1 MYVKRINKSH
11 NNIIMNIIVQT
22 YAESN
27 PGRMA
32 EYTTCLLNN
41 LNHFYVKN
49 VYNLYESED
58 GLDDVVRNHPKYRG
72 SKLGKRMTY
81 QDAFAFADANIVHGE
96 IVGILNLDIYVALAF
111 DYGELTNVLSSGNV
125 FLALSR
131 HEIDAANGTPALDP
145 AFTNIFHANTQDGW
159 FFKNPVRA
167 TVYSIEM
174 GRLGCD
180 NAIVKEL
187 KSNGYCVFNLAER
200 FVLIHLDKVRGKNG
214 TNFMKFHG
222 SSPVKYNVGT
232 LVPNYDAVRHFSC
245 DQLMK
250 EMKFTEQE
258 RVLILSEI
266 INMRLKINN

>member
-1 MYVKRINKSH
+1 
-11 NNIIMNIIVQT
+11 MNIIVQT

-27 PGRMA
+27 PARMA

-41 LNHFYVKN
+41 LNHFYVKT
-49 VYNLYESED
+49 VYNIYESED
-58 GLDDVVRNHPKYRG
+58 GLGDAVRNHPKYCGTR
-72 SKLGKRMTY
+72 LNKRLTY
-81 QDAFAFADANIVHGE
+81 KDAFAFADANIAHGE

-111 DYGELTNVLSSGNV
+111 DFGELANVLSSGNV

-131 HEIDAANGTPALDP
+131 HEIDLANGTPVMDP
-145 AFTNIFHANTQDGW
+145 AFANIFHANTQDGW
-159 FFKNPVRA
+159 FFKNPVK
-167 TVYSIEM
+167 TPGYSIEL

-187 KSNGYCVFNLAER
+187 KYNGYCVFNLAER
-200 FVLIHLDKVRGKNG
+200 FVLIHLDKVRGKTG

-222 SSPVKYNVGT
+222 SSPVKYNGGT

-245 DQLMK
+245 DQLMN
-250 EMKFTEQE
+250 EMKFSEQE

>member
-1 MYVKRINKSH
+1 
-11 NNIIMNIIVQT
+11 MNIIVQT

-32 EYTTCLLNN
+32 EYNTCLLNN
-41 LNHFYVKN
+41 LSNFYVKN

-58 GLDDVVRNHPKYRG
+58 GLDDAVRNHPKYRG
-72 SKLGKRMTY
+72 SRLNKRMTY

-96 IVGILNLDIYVALAF
+96 IVGILNLDIYVAQAIDF
-111 DYGELTNVLSSGNV
+111 GELSNILSSGNV

-131 HEIDAANGTPALDP
+131 HELDSANGIPEMDP
-145 AFTNIFHANTQDGW
+145 AFANIFHANTQDGW
-159 FFKNPVRA
+159 FFKNPVKA
-167 TVYSIEM
+167 AGYSIEI

-180 NAIVKEL
+180 NAIAKEL
-187 KSNGYCVFNLAER
+187 KSNGYYVFNLAER
-200 FVLIHLDKVRGKNG
+200 FILIHLDKARGKNG
-214 TNFMKFHG
+214 NNFMKFHE

-250 EMKFTEQE
+250 EMRFTEQE

>member
-1 MYVKRINKSH
+1 
-11 NNIIMNIIVQT
+11 MNIIVQT

-27 PGRMA
+27 PGRMT
-32 EYTTCLLNN
+32 EYNTCLINN
-41 LNHFYVKN
+41 LNHFFIKN

-58 GLDDVVRNHPKYRG
+58 GIDDAVRNHPKYRG
-72 SKLGKRMTY
+72 SKLNKRMTY
-81 QDAFAFADANIVHGE
+81 QDAFAFANSNIVHGE
-96 IVGILNLDIYVALAF
+96 IVGILNLDIYVAHAIDF
-111 DYGELTNVLSSGNV
+111 SELSNVLSSGNV

-131 HEIDAANGTPALDP
+131 HEIDSANGPPVMDP
-145 AFTNIFHANTQDGW
+145 AFANIFHANTQDGW
-159 FFKNPVRA
+159 FFKNPIKPHNLPS
-167 TVYSIEM
+167 YSIEL

-187 KSNGYCVFNLAER
+187 KNNGYCVFNLAER
-200 FVLIHLDKVRGKNG
+200 FVLIHLDKARGKNG

-222 SSPVKYNVGT
+222 HSSVKYNIGT
-232 LVPNYDAVRHFSC
+232 LVPNYDAVRHFSS

-250 EMKFTEQE
+250 EMRFTEQE

>member
-1 MYVKRINKSH
+1 
-11 NNIIMNIIVQT
+11 MNIIVQT

-27 PGRMA
+27 AGRMT
-32 EYTTCLLNN
+32 EYNTCLLNN

-49 VYNLYESED
+49 VYNLCESED
-58 GLDDVVRNHPKYRG
+58 GLDDAVRNHPKYRS
-72 SKLGKRMTY
+72 SKLSKRLTY
-81 QDAFAFADANIVHGE
+81 QDAFAFADANIAHGE
-96 IVGILNLDIYVALAF
+96 VVGILNLDIYVALAF
-111 DYGELTNVLSSGNV
+111 DFGELSNVLSSGNV

-131 HEIDAANGTPALDP
+131 HELDPHAGTPMLDP
-145 AFTNIFHANTQDGW
+145 AFANIFHANTQDGW
-159 FFKNPVRA
+159 FYKNPVRA
-167 TVYSIEM
+167 TGNSIEM

-200 FVLIHLDKVRGKNG
+200 FVLIHLDKVRGKTG
-214 TNFMKFHG
+214 TNFMKFHE

-250 EMKFTEQE
+250 EMRFTEQE
-258 RVLILSEI
+258 RVLILGEI
-266 INMRLKINN
+266 INLRLKINN